1 MAYKDLLT
9 GLSTRNE
16 LEDFMS
22 SHLKNGYSGMLL
34 EIDIH
39 DFRGINLKYGY
50 QMGDRLLKRVAQ
62 IAEKMA
68 EGCGGAARI
77 GLDIF
82 AIFFT
87 EEAKREQVYQDYN
100 NKARN

>member
-22 SHLKNGYSGMLL
+22 SHLKNGHSGMLL

-39 DFRGINLKYGY
+39 DFRGINLKDVEWQQG
-50 QMGDRLLKRVAQ
+50 
-62 IAEKMA
+62 
-68 EGCGGAARI
+68 
-77 GLDIF
+77 
-82 AIFFT
+82 
-87 EEAKREQVYQDYN
+87 
-100 NKARN
+100 

>member
-1 MAYKDLLT
+1 
-9 GLSTRNE
+9 
-16 LEDFMS
+16 
-22 SHLKNGYSGMLL
+22 
-34 EIDIH
+34 
-39 DFRGINLKYGY
+39 
-50 QMGDRLLKRVAQ
+50 MGDRLLKRVAQ

-68 EGCGGAARI
+68 EGCGVAARI

>member
-1 MAYKDLLT
+1 
-9 GLSTRNE
+9 
-16 LEDFMS
+16 
-22 SHLKNGYSGMLL
+22 MLL

-68 EGCGGAARI
+68 EGCGVAARI

-87 EEAKREQVYQDYN
+87 EEEKWEQVYQVYN

>member
-39 DFRGINLKYGY
+39 DFRGINLKYGTGY
-50 QMGDRLLKRVAQ
+50 
-62 IAEKMA
+62 
-68 EGCGGAARI
+68 
-77 GLDIF
+77 
-82 AIFFT
+82 
-87 EEAKREQVYQDYN
+87 
-100 NKARN
+100 

>member
-22 SHLKNGYSGMLL
+22 SHLRNGHSGMLL

-50 QMGDRLLKRVAQ
+50 QMGDRLLKRVAR
-62 IAEKMA
+62 IAENMA
-68 EGCGGAARI
+68 EGCGVAARI
-77 GLDIF
+77 GPDIF